1 MHDCGTNMRT
11 GDAGRKHGFT
21 LTEILVV
28 IVIIVLV
35 LGMAVPVFK
44 FITGSRSEEGAANQ
58 IAAMLA
64 RARSDAIGLQQPVG
78 VAFFSDGSDGRAY
91 MAEVEFAP
99 CTLWN
104 NKIVFNKGDYTK
116 VPSAAS
122 VSVTS
127 PPFYYYVYTS
137 NTSGTTASSP
147 NNGGQTDGPPW
158 QWVGGPPLDIRPD
171 TDVESLPQGI
181 AVQTICDYVIGNGP
195 SAVRSSDGYLA
206 VGVIMFGADGSLTQ
220 QPYGI
225 STKGKLSSSASLN
238 LIPTATNQPR
248 SHGFPEAAGVFA
260 DWDPTTGQQGNHSSL
275 GVKSQVG
282 LVVYPREAF
291 VTQGFTVVD
300 PLYEYATGSIT
311 YGNESTEEQWLDNN
325 AQPLLINRFNGT
337 LVRQD

>member
-1 MHDCGTNMRT
+1 MHNCGINIRT
-11 GDAGRKHGFT
+11 DDAGYKRGFT

-35 LGMAVPVFK
+35 LGMALPVFK

-78 VAFFSDGSDGRAY
+78 VAFFSDGSDGRSY
-91 MAEVEFAP
+91 MAEVEFPP

-104 NKIVFNKGDYTK
+104 KKTIFNKGDYAK
-116 VPSAAS
+116 VPSVSAAS
-122 VSVTS
+122 VKS
-127 PPFYYYVYTS
+127 PPFYYYIYTS
-137 NTSGTTASSP
+137 NVSNPAPSP
-147 NNGGQTDGPPW
+147 SNSGQTDSSGW

-181 AVQTICDYVIGNGP
+181 AVQTICDYLIGNGP
-195 SAVRSSDGYLA
+195 SAVRASDGYLA
-206 VGVIMFGADGSLTQ
+206 IGVIMFGADGSLTQ

-225 STKGKLSSSASLN
+225 STKGKLASSASLN
-238 LIPTATNQPR
+238 LIPTASGQPR

-260 DWDPTTGQQGNHSSL
+260 DWDPTTGQQADHSSL

-282 LVVYPREAF
+282 LVVFPREAF
-291 VTQGFTVVD
+291 VTQGFTAVD

-311 YGNESTEEQWLDNN
+311 YGNEATEEQWLDNN